1 MSQEASAPQGG
12 RMILVLE
19 DEGAI
24 QKLLERALKAQ
35 GFNVEVAKDGLEG
48 LVKIDRIKPDLI
60 IADIMMP
67 RLDGL
72 TFARAIKTHDQ
83 TKSIPIIFLTA
94 RGDPRS
100 MIEGINVGARYYLT
114 KPFSIEDL
122 VSKVKKALGM
132 A

>member
-1 MSQEASAPQGG
+1 M
-12 RMILVLE
+12 LE

-35 GFNVEVAKDGLEG
+35 GFQVEVAKDGLEG

-72 TFARAIKTHDQ
+72 TFARAIKAHDE
-83 TKSIPIIFLTA
+83 TKTIPIIFLTA

-100 MIEGINVGARYYLT
+100 MIEGINGGARFYLT

-122 VSKVKKALGM
+122 VSKVKKALSM

>member
-1 MSQEASAPQGG
+1 MSQDTSAPVGG
-12 RMILVLE
+12 RTILVLE
-19 DEGAI
+19 DESAI

-35 GFNVEVAKDGLEG
+35 GFQVEVAKDGLEG

-72 TFARAIKTHDQ
+72 TFARAIKAHDE
-83 TKSIPIIFLTA
+83 TKTIPIIFLTA

-100 MIEGINVGARYYLT
+100 MSEGINVGARFYLT

-122 VSKVKKALGM
+122 VSKVKKALSTT
-132 A
+132 